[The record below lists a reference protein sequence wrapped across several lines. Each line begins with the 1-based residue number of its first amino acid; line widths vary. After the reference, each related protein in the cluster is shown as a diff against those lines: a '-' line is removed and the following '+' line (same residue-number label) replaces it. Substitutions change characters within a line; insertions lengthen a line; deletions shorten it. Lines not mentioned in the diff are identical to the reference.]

1 MRIIVVGDGAIGL
14 VTARQILSD
23 FPESQVVLVAP
34 TPRTGCASLAA
45 AAMFNSFAEVDCSTF
60 SSTIE
65 RAKWLFNRS
74 ATALWPE
81 LLRGLEKETGI
92 GINYGFGTFVI
103 NNHVS
108 DQLEDE
114 NFDAI
119 LGALEEFNEPYDLV
133 SPRTISN
140 YRPLATSRAGRAI
153 YIPSEG
159 WVNPADLLEALS
171 RAVVNSGRCILV
183 SEACEAV
190 LSRNGSATGIRT
202 VLGTVIE
209 ADVVFLAPGANFSQ
223 IVATSG
229 LGDVFPRI
237 LYGAGCTA
245 IFRTGSDNLSNCV
258 RTPNRGLACG
268 IYCAPRSAD
277 TTVLGASNFI
287 STVPVNGPH
296 LGSVYTLLKAA
307 IEQINFDFHRA
318 EFLGIN
324 FGWRPTCEDTVP
336 LIGATVVQNLY
347 VATGTKRDGLHC
359 SPLIARCISSLVGRT
374 ETPCDISVF
383 TPCRKPYRIYS
394 RQDSVNTYVKHS
406 MNANYQ
412 HDFKPAKNRMCQQL
426 ESMYRNQIEALH
438 DKVGAVDWGIPPELV
453 GVYQHGY
460 LS

>member
-45 AAMFNSFAEVDCSTF
+45 AAMFNSFAEVDCSTL
-60 SSTIE
+60 SMPVE
-65 RAKWLFNRS
+65 RTKWLFNRS
-74 ATALWPE
+74 AAGLWPE
-81 LLRGLEKETGI
+81 FLRSIQTETGLP
-92 GINYGFGTFVI
+92 INHGFGTFVI

-119 LGALEEFNEPYDLV
+119 IGALREFKEPFELV
-133 SPRTISN
+133 SPRTIPN
-140 YRPLATSRAGRAI
+140 YKPLATSRAGRAV
-153 YIPSEG
+153 YIPGEG
-159 WVNPADLLEALS
+159 WVNPGDLLGALTRS
-171 RAVVNSGRCILV
+171 IESSGRCTFV
-183 SEACEAV
+183 ADTCDAV
-190 LSRNGSATGIRT
+190 LEKNGSASGIRT
-202 VLGTVIE
+202 LRGGMIE
-209 ADVVFLAPGANFSQ
+209 SDVVFLAPGANFSQ
-223 IVATSG
+223 IVVASG
-229 LGDVFPRI
+229 FGDAFPKI

-245 IFRTGSDNLSNCV
+245 IFRTGDDNLSNCV

-268 IYCAPRSAD
+268 VYCAPRSAD
-277 TTVLGASNFI
+277 TTVLGASNLI
-287 STVPVNGPH
+287 STAPVPGPH

-318 EFLGIN
+318 EFLGVN

-336 LIGATVVQNLY
+336 LIGATVIQNLY

-359 SPLIARCISSLVGRT
+359 SPLIARCISSLIGGT
-374 ETPCDISVF
+374 EAPYDISMF
-383 TPCRKPYRIYS
+383 TPCRKPYRVYS
-394 RQDSVNTYVKHS
+394 RQDSVDTYVKHS

-412 HDFKPAKNRMCQQL
+412 HDFQPAKNRMCQQL
-426 ESMYRNQIEALH
+426 ECMYRSQIESLH
-438 DKVGAVDWGIPPELV
+438 DKVGAFDWGIPPELV